1 MQNKSAKDIAFE
13 KERAKY
19 RQEIRSLQSQLQ
31 TQEKEFAKELTN
43 LRQIITEK
51 DAELE
56 SKDEWIGRLLEYT
69 EISKEEL
76 QELIESEKQRGK
88 AELKIAALFDG
99 FNRFAGDY
107 FR

>member
-19 RQEIRSLQSQLQ
+19 RQEIRGLQSQLQ
-31 TQEKEFAKELTN
+31 TQEKEFAKELAK

-51 DAELE
+51 DAELT
-56 SKDEWIGRLLEYT
+56 SKDEWIERLLEYT

-76 QELIESEKQRGK
+76 QELVESEKQRNK
-88 AELKIAALFDG
+88 TNLKIAAIFDG
-99 FNRFAGDY
+99 LNRFTGDY